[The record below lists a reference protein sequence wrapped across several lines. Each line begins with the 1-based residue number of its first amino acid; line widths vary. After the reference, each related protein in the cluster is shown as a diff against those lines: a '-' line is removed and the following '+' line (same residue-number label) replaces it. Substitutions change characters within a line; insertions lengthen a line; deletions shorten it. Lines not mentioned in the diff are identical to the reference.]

1 MDEKIYYPNLENC
14 KTFKIDENKYNEMY
28 EESIS
33 SPEKF
38 WGRMGN
44 RIDWINPFTKVKN
57 TSFSYDNVSINWYED
72 GTLNISYN
80 CIDRHLKDNKH
91 KVAIIGSGVS
101 GLAAAW
107 HLRKQGYK
115 VTVFEQD
122 KEIGG
127 KLVQVIPSERLDH
140 VV

>member
-1 MDEKIYYPNLENC
+1 MDKKIYYPNLENS

-57 TSFSYDNVSINWYED
+57 TSFSHDNVSINWYED

-91 KVAIIGSGVS
+91 KVAIIWESD
-101 GLAAAW
+101 
-107 HLRKQGYK
+107 
-115 VTVFEQD
+115 E
-122 KEIGG
+122 
-127 KLVQVIPSERLDH
+127 PSLSKKNNLWRTS
-140 VV
+140 